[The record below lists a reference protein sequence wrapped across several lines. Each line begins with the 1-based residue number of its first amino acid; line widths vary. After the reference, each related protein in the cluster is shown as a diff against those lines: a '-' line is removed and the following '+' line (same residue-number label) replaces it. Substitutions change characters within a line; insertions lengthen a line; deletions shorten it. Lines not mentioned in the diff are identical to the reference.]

1 MKPVITYSDAYGDP
15 TELTAAEV
23 HWFYAVVAQARRAT
37 GVEVEIVPYDHDL
50 YAGKHRDALGC
61 CVTNNP
67 KNPLAA
73 DVDTYITID
82 CYFIHEKYAER
93 FEDSW
98 SIEAQTLEEVIAHE
112 IAHLYVWRH
121 GKKHARL
128 TGELYEKIKA
138 A

>member
-1 MKPVITYSDAYGDP
+1 MKPVITYTDIYGDP

-23 HWFYAVVAQARRAT
+23 HWFYAVVAQARRVT
-37 GVEVEIVPYDHDL
+37 GYTVDIIPFDHDL
-50 YAGKHRDALGC
+50 YGSKHRDALGC

-67 KNPLAA
+67 KNPLDENAA
-73 DVDTYITID
+73 TYISVD
-82 CYFIHEKYAER
+82 SYFIHEKYIER
-93 FEDSW
+93 FEGEP
-98 SIEAQTLEEVIAHE
+98 SIESATLEEVIAHE

-121 GKKHARL
+121 GKKHTRL